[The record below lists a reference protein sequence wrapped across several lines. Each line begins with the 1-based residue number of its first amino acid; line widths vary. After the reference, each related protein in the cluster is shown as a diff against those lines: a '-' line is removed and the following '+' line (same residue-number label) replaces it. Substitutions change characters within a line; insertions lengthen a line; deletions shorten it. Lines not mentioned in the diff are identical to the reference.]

1 LSGRANFDPPPF
13 SGAAVQESS
22 VARTSSWGIWDR
34 ARLRSESTKNK
45 RDKNWQRRS
54 SDRVAYRVCNQA
66 RKRRKGPGNDRP
78 DLANSFCRDR
88 QFLQALLLVSE
99 LEARLVTVITF
110 WNADGFAEA
119 RERKMAR
126 LRQKLQ
132 PYLDQS
138 LRMQS
143 FSAHLMDGKT
153 NANEAAMLLAE
164 DSFSRSEER
173 FSAAVV

>member
-1 LSGRANFDPPPF
+1 MREPAVGEFGTGPAFAPNPPKTKETRI
-13 SGAAVQESS
+13 GKGEAAI
-22 VARTSSWGIWDR
+22 ALRTEFVI
-34 ARLRSESTKNK
+34 K
-45 RDKNWQRRS
+45 
-54 SDRVAYRVCNQA
+54 
-66 RKRRKGPGNDRP
+66 PGNEEKVRETIDLI
-78 DLANSFCRDR
+78 LANSFCRDR

>member
-1 LSGRANFDPPPF
+1 LPGPP
-13 SGAAVQESS
+13 
-22 VARTSSWGIWDR
+22 I
-34 ARLRSESTKNK
+34 
-45 RDKNWQRRS
+45 
-54 SDRVAYRVCNQA
+54 
-66 RKRRKGPGNDRP
+66 
-78 DLANSFCRDR
+78 
-88 QFLQALLLVSE
+88 LQAFCCSE

-119 RERKMAR
+119 RERKWR
-126 LRQKLQ
+126 GLRQKLQ

-143 FSAHLMDGKT
+143 FSAHLMGWE
-153 NANEAAMLLAE
+153 NQCERAAMLLAE